1 MSIKIVFEDD
11 YIKRAL
17 QSNIPGLKYE
27 EIDINQYSDQT
38 ILDSLDFYIQG
49 DYDIELERMERH
61 DIIAKVERVKEV

>member
-11 YIKRAL
+11 YIKKAL

-27 EIDINQYSDQT
+27 EIDINEYSDQI
-38 ILDSLDFYIQG
+38 ILDSLEFYIQG
-49 DYDIELERMERH
+49 DHDIEYERMKCH